1 MVLKED
7 SSLQDTVDRI
17 TEKQLMDMLIDNYYN
32 LQRIKMASDR
42 DREIDYQIATV
53 KARLKVFDISID

>member
-1 MVLKED
+1 
-7 SSLQDTVDRI
+7 
-17 TEKQLMDMLIDNYYN
+17 MLIDYYYN

>member
-1 MVLKED
+1 MALRED

-17 TEKQLMDMLIDNYYN
+17 TEKQLMVMLIDNYYN

-42 DREIDYQIATV
+42 DRELDYQITTV